1 MLCDYQNYEPAR
13 LYIKI
18 VQAAYNRTLI
28 FIRLGRYDCY
38 NNLELYRRLISLIYR
53 FTKDER
59 I

>member
-13 LYIKI
+13 LRIKI

-28 FIRLGRYDCY
+28 FIRLCRYDCY
-38 NNLELYRRLISLIYR
+38 NSLGLYRQLTSLIYQ
-53 FTKDER
+53 FTKDEQ